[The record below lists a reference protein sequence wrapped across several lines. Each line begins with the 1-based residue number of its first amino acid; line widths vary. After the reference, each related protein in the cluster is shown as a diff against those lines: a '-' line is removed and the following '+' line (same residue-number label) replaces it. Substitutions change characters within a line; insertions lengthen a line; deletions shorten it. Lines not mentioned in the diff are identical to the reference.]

1 MKNGTLGKCWTRN
14 RTLIFIFKFEEVMR
28 SNGQIPGPG
37 IDPKVVNVNNSIAK
51 RHKLLKIDT
60 PSIFMTRNSM
70 VISIFKFGHVMSPYG
85 RPPGSGVDPKVAN
98 VNNSVAKRHKFT
110 FNPVYQTSILV
121 SYLPRVRN
129 SCPSTSPPPSSLT
142 PP

>member
-14 RTLIFIFKFEEVMR
+14 RTVTFIFKFEEA
-28 SNGQIPGPG
+28 NGQIPGPG

-60 PSIFMTRNSM
+60 RWIFMTRNSM
-70 VISIFKFGHVMSPYG
+70 VISIFKFEHVMSPYG
-85 RPPGSGVDPKVAN
+85 RSPGCGVEPKLAN

-129 SCPSTSPPPSSLT
+129 SSLLT
-142 PP
+142 HHSFL

>member
-1 MKNGTLGKCWTRN
+1 MT
-14 RTLIFIFKFEEVMR
+14 M

-37 IDPKVVNVNNSIAK
+37 IDPKVINVNNSIAK

-60 PSIFMTRNSM
+60 PGMFVTWSSM
-70 VISIFKFGHVMSPYG
+70 MVSIFKFEHVMSPYG
-85 RPPGSGVDPKVAN
+85 QSPRSGVDPKVAN
-98 VNNSVAKRHKFT
+98 VNNSVAKRHQFT

-129 SCPSTSPPPSSLT
+129 SSPSATPSPTHTSLFFLMLQSAL
-142 PP
+142 

>member
-14 RTLIFIFKFEEVMR
+14 RTVTFIFKFEEVTT

-60 PSIFMTRNSM
+60 PGSLMTRNS
-70 VISIFKFGHVMSPYG
+70 
-85 RPPGSGVDPKVAN
+85 
-98 VNNSVAKRHKFT
+98 
-110 FNPVYQTSILV
+110 FNGDIHF
-121 SYLPRVRN
+121 
-129 SCPSTSPPPSSLT
+129 
-142 PP
+142 